1 MPAYMRVLI
10 NGICSVGV
18 LVLLCGEAL
27 AQNPPACTFD
37 AWRTYQGTQLYQ
49 HRPDPNTAADAYYY
63 VTQRISIDADG
74 APNAYHPNDTGLD
87 ELANAGY
94 PNGNWQSMLV
104 PDPGAPN
111 RPYVQVGG
119 SFAGFFVSATALQDA
134 SLPAT
139 DPDRYVDASTIP
151 YLVFPST
158 FHQIQGTGRMGD
170 FGYAI
175 NLTTGDPTGFIV
187 ADVGPANHSLGE
199 ISIAM
204 ANELGGHEANPRNGS
219 GAPSG
224 PFAYV
229 VFPASSA
236 QNPADRWR
244 LPDNTI
250 QTRAFELLTQI
261 GGPEMIRS
269 CIAAHP

>member
-1 MPAYMRVLI
+1 MMDSWFRQPR
-10 NGICSVGV
+10 
-18 LVLLCGEAL
+18 
-27 AQNPPACTFD
+27 F
-37 AWRTYQGTQLYQ
+37 
-49 HRPDPNTAADAYYY
+49 
-63 VTQRISIDADG
+63 
-74 APNAYHPNDTGLD
+74 
-87 ELANAGY
+87 
-94 PNGNWQSMLV
+94 
-104 PDPGAPN
+104 
-111 RPYVQVGG
+111 
-119 SFAGFFVSATALQDA
+119 DA

-229 VFPASSA
+229 VF
-236 QNPADRWR
+236 QLRQR
-244 LPDNTI
+244 KTLP
-250 QTRAFELLTQI
+250 I
-261 GGPEMIRS
+261 GGAFRMARS
-269 CIAAHP
+269 RRARSSC